1 MVADLTGAAR
11 ATAPQVEARA
21 PTDDL
26 TGFPP
31 GILRRVVIKVG
42 SALLV
47 EPDGAVRRKWLES
60 LVGEIAQRRAEGQ
73 QIVVVSSG
81 AIALGARRL
90 GLSRGGR
97 ATLEDAQAAA
107 AVGQIILSQ
116 VWADLLASH
125 DIAAAQMLVTL
136 GDLEDRRRYL
146 NAAATLDRLI
156 GLGVVPVVNENDSV
170 ATEEIRFGDNDRL
183 AARIGQAARAD
194 AVVLLSDIDGL
205 YTANPQADPEATLI
219 PLVEKIDAR
228 ILAMADG
235 NSASGMGSGG
245 MISKLQAAR
254 IATGAGT
261 HLAIA
266 SGRVESPLR
275 HWAET
280 GMGTLFRAAARRR
293 GRKDWLA
300 GRLTVKGRLSVD
312 AGAADALRQG
322 RSLLPAGVTGTSGAY
337 ARGDVIDI
345 ADPDGA
351 VIARGLAQY
360 DSQDAERII
369 GKRSEDVAALL
380 GGTPRAAM
388 VHRDH
393 MVLL

>member
-1 MVADLTGAAR
+1 MVADLKALA
-11 ATAPQVEARA
+11 
-21 PTDDL
+21 
-26 TGFPP
+26 GFLPDTCKR
-31 GILRRVVIKVG
+31 IIVKVG

-47 EPDGAVRRKWLES
+47 APDGSVRRDWLAS
-60 LVGEIAQRRAEGQ
+60 LIAELAARRAAGQ

-81 AIALGARRL
+81 AVALGARRL
-90 GLSRGGR
+90 SLPKGGR

-107 AVGQIILSQ
+107 AVGQITLSQ
-116 VWADLLASH
+116 VWADLLATH
-125 DIAAAQMLVTL
+125 DIAAAQMLVTI

-146 NAAATLDRLI
+146 NAAATLERLI

-205 YTANPQADPEATLI
+205 YTANPHSDPDAKLV
-219 PLVEKIDAR
+219 PLVETLDAR
-228 ILAMADG
+228 TLAMGDA

-245 MISKLQAAR
+245 MVSKLQAAQ
-254 IATGAGT
+254 IATGAGA
-261 HLAIA
+261 HLAII
-266 SGRVESPLR
+266 SGRVDAPLTQ
-275 HWAET
+275 WIET
-280 GMGTLFRAAARRR
+280 GRGTLFLASTKR
-293 GRKDWLA
+293 GARKDWLA
-300 GRLTVKGRLSVD
+300 GRLTVKGKLVVD
-312 AGAADALRQG
+312 AGAANALRQG
-322 RSLLPAGVTGTSGAY
+322 RSLLPAGITATSGAY

-345 ADPDGA
+345 AGPDGA
-351 VIARGLAQY
+351 IIARGLAQY
-360 DSQDAERII
+360 DSGDAEKII

-380 GGTPRAAM
+380 GGTQRAAI